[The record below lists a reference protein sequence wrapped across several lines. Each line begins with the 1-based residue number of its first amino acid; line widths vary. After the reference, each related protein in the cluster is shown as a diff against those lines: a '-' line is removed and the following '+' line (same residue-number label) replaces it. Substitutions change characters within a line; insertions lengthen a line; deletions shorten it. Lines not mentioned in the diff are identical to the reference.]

1 MKKEQLIS
9 AAKELNKLLNP
20 TPKIPMTS
28 KATDEEILQG
38 LVDASEILEEEDEIT
53 KETAKVLKYAA
64 KWAAEQEADDDE
76 ADDDE
81 ADDDEDEDEDIDE
94 DGDDDEDEDED
105 IDEDGDD
112 DEDEDEDE
120 DEDGDDDEDE
130 DEDEDVDPLLE
141 EIEAA
146 KTVKNLAAIIKAND
160 IFEDEAKAL
169 LKIKDVEELKEAM
182 SEIVQSQDEDGDDD
196 EDEDEDEAPAAPVK
210 KEKAAAPKGISKEGP
225 SNQEIADKLYKEKA
239 DDKVILKTFTD
250 LYKKKKPDADKDYVK
265 KRAAIYMKIAKDK
278 ADAIKAAKKK

>member
-81 ADDDEDEDEDIDE
+81 ADDDEDEDEDI
-94 DGDDDEDEDED
+94 
-105 IDEDGDD
+105 
-112 DEDEDEDE
+112 

>member
-81 ADDDEDEDEDIDE
+81 A
-94 DGDDDEDEDED
+94 DDDEDEDED